1 MQRLTLLERLAAV
14 CALTLALTP
23 AAWAGK
29 TLDQIKQKDQLTCGV
44 STGVAGFSAADSQGK
59 WNGMDVDVCKAIAAA
74 VLGSPDK
81 VRYVPLSA
89 AQRFTAL
96 QSGEIDVLSRNT
108 TVTLS
113 RDTALG
119 LSLTAVLFYDGQGF
133 MVPAK
138 SGIKSAKQL
147 KNATV
152 CVQSGTTT
160 EKNLSDFSRAHKL
173 GIKPVVFEKLDA
185 SNAAYFSGR
194 CQAYSTDAS
203 GLASIRSR
211 EAKNPKEHVILPD
224 LISKEPLGPMVRKGD
239 DEWLAI
245 VRWTVHGLIEAEE
258 QGIGSDNWSKLL
270 AESTDPV
277 VMRLLGKGEDLGKM
291 LGLDKEW
298 LQRAIAAVGNYGEIF
313 ERNVGEKTPVGL
325 KRGNNALWTQGG
337 LLYAMP
343 LR

>member
-1 MQRLTLLERLAAV
+1 MPTSCARLTLQLALG
-14 CALTLALTP
+14 LTLSLP
-23 AAWAGK
+23 VWAGK
-29 TLDQIKQKDQLTCGV
+29 TLDQIKQKDQISCGV
-44 STGVAGFSAADSQGK
+44 NTGIAGFSAADSQGK
-59 WNGMDVDVCKAIAAA
+59 WSGIDVDVCKALAAA

-81 VRYVPLSA
+81 VRYVPLPA
-89 AQRFTAL
+89 TQRFAAL
-96 QSGEIDVLSRNT
+96 QSGEVDVLSRNT

-138 SGIKSAKQL
+138 SNLKSAKQL

-173 GIKPVVFEKLDA
+173 NIKPVVFEKLDA
-185 SNAAYFSGR
+185 ANAAYFSGR
-194 CQAYSTDAS
+194 CQAYTTDAS

-211 EAKNPKEHVILPD
+211 EAKNPKEHTILPD

-239 DEWLAI
+239 DEWLSV
-245 VRWTVHGLIEAEE
+245 VRWTVYGLIEAEE
-258 QGIGSDNWSKLL
+258 LGVNADNLQKLL
-270 AESTDPV
+270 AESSDPAV
-277 VMRLLGKGEDLGKM
+277 LRLLGKGEDLGKM

-298 LQRAIAAVGNYGEIF
+298 MLRALMAVGNYGEMY
-313 ERNVGEKTPVGL
+313 ERHVGEKTPVGL
-325 KRGNNALWTQGG
+325 KRGANALWTQGG
-337 LLYAMP
+337 LLYALP

>member
-1 MQRLTLLERLAAV
+1 
-14 CALTLALTP
+14 
-23 AAWAGK
+23 
-29 TLDQIKQKDQLTCGV
+29 
-44 STGVAGFSAADSQGK
+44 
-59 WNGMDVDVCKAIAAA
+59 
-74 VLGSPDK
+74 
-81 VRYVPLSA
+81 
-89 AQRFTAL
+89 
-96 QSGEIDVLSRNT
+96 
-108 TVTLS
+108 
-113 RDTALG
+113 
-119 LSLTAVLFYDGQGF
+119 
-133 MVPAK
+133 
-138 SGIKSAKQL
+138 
-147 KNATV
+147 
-152 CVQSGTTT
+152 
-160 EKNLSDFSRAHKL
+160 
-173 GIKPVVFEKLDA
+173 
-185 SNAAYFSGR
+185 
-194 CQAYSTDAS
+194 
-203 GLASIRSR
+203 
-211 EAKNPKEHVILPD
+211 
-224 LISKEPLGPMVRKGD
+224 MVRKGD

>member
-1 MQRLTLLERLAAV
+1 MTALRHLLALPLIGLTLSL
-14 CALTLALTP
+14 P
-23 AAWAGK
+23 AWAGK
-29 TLDQIKQKDQLTCGV
+29 TLDQIKQAGHITCGV

-59 WNGMDVDVCKAIAAA
+59 WSGIDVDVCKALAAA

-89 AQRFTAL
+89 PQRFAAL
-96 QSGEIDVLSRNT
+96 QSGEVDVLSRNT

-133 MVPAK
+133 MAK

-160 EKNLSDFSRAHKL
+160 EKNLSDFSRANKL
-173 GIKPVVFEKLDA
+173 AIKPVVFEKLEA
-185 SNAAYFSGR
+185 ANAAYFSGR
-194 CQAYSTDAS
+194 CQAYTTDAS

-211 EAKNPKEHVILPD
+211 EAKNPKDHVILPD

-239 DEWLAI
+239 DEWLSV
-245 VRWTVHGLIEAEE
+245 VRWTVYGLIEAEE
-258 QGIGSDNWSKLL
+258 LGLKSDNLQKQL
-270 AESTDPV
+270 AESSDPAV
-277 VMRLLGKGEDLGKM
+277 LRLLGKGEDLGKM

-298 LQRAIAAVGNYGEIF
+298 LLRALAAVGNYGEMY
-313 ERNVGEKTPVGL
+313 ERHVGEKTPVGL
-325 KRGNNALWTQGG
+325 KRGTNALWTQGG
-337 LLYAMP
+337 LIYALP

>member
-1 MQRLTLLERLAAV
+1 MNSHRN
-14 CALTLALTP
+14 CFALTLFALSLCLP
-23 AAWAGK
+23 AWAGK
-29 TLDQIKQKDQLTCGV
+29 TLDQIKQKDILTCGV
-44 STGVAGFSAADSQGK
+44 NTGVAGFSAADSQGK
-59 WNGMDVDVCKAIAAA
+59 WSGIDVDVCKALAAA
-74 VLGSPDK
+74 LLGSPDK

-89 AQRFTAL
+89 PQRFTAL
-96 QSGEIDVLSRNT
+96 QSGEVDILSRNT

-138 SGIKSAKQL
+138 SNLKSAKQL
-147 KNATV
+147 KNASV

-185 SNAAYFSGR
+185 ANAAYFSGR
-194 CQAYSTDAS
+194 CQAYTTDAS

-211 EAKNPKEHVILPD
+211 EAKNPKDHVILPD

-239 DEWLAI
+239 DEWLSV
-245 VRWTVHGLIEAEE
+245 VRWTVYGLIEAEE
-258 QGIGSDNWSKLL
+258 LGLKSDNLQKQLS
-270 AESTDPV
+270 ESTDPAV
-277 VMRLLGKGEDLGKM
+277 LRLLGKGEDLGKM

-298 LQRAIAAVGNYGEIF
+298 LLRALSAVGNYGEMY
-313 ERNVGEKTPVGL
+313 ERHVGEKTPVGL
-325 KRGNNALWTQGG
+325 KRGVNALWTQGG
-337 LLYAMP
+337 LIYALP

>member
-1 MQRLTLLERLAAV
+1 MNSHRN
-14 CALTLALTP
+14 CFALTLFALSLCLP
-23 AAWAGK
+23 AWAGK
-29 TLDQIKQKDQLTCGV
+29 TLDQIKQKDILTCGV
-44 STGVAGFSAADSQGK
+44 NTGVAGFSAADSQGK
-59 WNGMDVDVCKAIAAA
+59 WSGIDVDVCKALAAA
-74 VLGSPDK
+74 LLGSPDK

-89 AQRFTAL
+89 PQRFTAL
-96 QSGEIDVLSRNT
+96 QSGEVDILSRNT

-138 SGIKSAKQL
+138 SNLKSAKQL
-147 KNATV
+147 KNASV

-185 SNAAYFSGR
+185 ANAAYFSGR
-194 CQAYSTDAS
+194 CQAYTTDAS

-211 EAKNPKEHVILPD
+211 EAKNPKDHVILPD

-239 DEWLAI
+239 DEWLSV
-245 VRWTVHGLIEAEE
+245 VRWTVYGLIEAEE
-258 QGIGSDNWSKLL
+258 LGLKSDNLQKQLS
-270 AESTDPV
+270 ESTDPAV
-277 VMRLLGKGEDLGKM
+277 LRLLGKGEDLGKM

-298 LQRAIAAVGNYGEIF
+298 LLRALSAVGNYGEMY
-313 ERNVGEKTPVGL
+313 ERHIGEKTPVGL
-325 KRGNNALWTQGG
+325 KRGVNALWTQGG
-337 LLYAMP
+337 LIYALP